1 MARSYVTKRITPTAG
16 SPLRLG
22 RHIEHDPRSRN
33 FPAPRAPLKSVVHR
47 HYGVVFNQEQ
57 TNACS
62 GFAAAALLMTKPCYR
77 RSRTLAH
84 ADALSIYARATHLD
98 PFRGIYPPAD
108 TGSSGLAVMKAA
120 RQLGY
125 VDAYAHAFG
134 LQHALEALVVA
145 PVVTGVY
152 WYGSFDKPRHGR
164 ITKSG
169 PRRGGHEFVVVGIHV
184 PSKTVRACNSWGP
197 HWGDGGFFELS
208 WSLWGELLEMQGD
221 VTTATARAA
230 GA

>member
-1 MARSYVTKRITPTAG
+1 MAHGVVSKRLTPTPG
-16 SPLRLG
+16 SSLRLG
-22 RHIEHDPRSRN
+22 RHVEHDPRSRHY
-33 FPAPRAPLKSVVHR
+33 PAPRAPLKTIEHR
-47 HYGVVFNQEQ
+47 HYGTVFNQEQ

-62 GFAAAALLMTKPCYR
+62 GFAAAGLLMTKPFFTR
-77 RSRTLAH
+77 ARSLTH
-84 ADALSIYARATHLD
+84 NDALAIYARATHLD

-120 RQLGY
+120 RQMGY
-125 VDAYAHAFG
+125 IGSYAHAFG

-145 PVVTGVY
+145 PVITGVF

-169 PRRGGHEFVVVGIHV
+169 ARRGGHEFVVTGIHL

-197 HWGDGGFFELS
+197 SWGDGGFFELS

-221 VTTATARAA
+221 VTTATD
-230 GA
+230 